1 MKYIRPEMNITEF
14 DSENVVTSSN
24 PFDGMIGGENKS
36 YSESVSYSELAGGG
50 DTSGL
55 AFK

>member
-14 DSENVVTSSN
+14 DSENVVTVSN
-24 PFDGMIGGENKS
+24 PFNGMIGENKS

-50 DTSGL
+50 DTSAL